1 MVYKLMDDLKIYAA
15 LTRENEQE
23 NSWYLPCVGD
33 QHLLHWQ
40 QLPGQMGRTRT
51 RGGVTHQGI
60 DSDTS
65 LQHHHLCTKKA
76 VLQGKNISKF
86 EAVDSDMCL
95 WLLLVH
101 HGLCLHHGSVFDA
114 HQ

>member
-1 MVYKLMDDLKIYAA
+1 MTEVELQPLERYYYPKLVTIIIDSQLIVYLCLDAA

-60 DSDTS
+60 DSDTG

-76 VLQGKNISKF
+76 VLQG
-86 EAVDSDMCL
+86 
-95 WLLLVH
+95 
-101 HGLCLHHGSVFDA
+101 
-114 HQ
+114 